1 MSANGMTPAIRAAL
15 AEAQKQIDSGL
26 IQGIVFADTRSRK
39 IQALGKQCIH
49 PAEKMM
55 TPDSRFDMAST
66 GKVFTAGCCAVLI
79 DQGELDPDQPFV
91 RYLPEY

>member
-1 MSANGMTPAIRAAL
+1 MTPAIRNAL
-15 AEAQKQIDSGL
+15 AEAQKQLDSGL
-26 IQGIVFADTRSRK
+26 IQGIVFADTRNKR
-39 IQALGKQCIH
+39 IEALGKQCIH

-66 GKVFTAGCCAVLI
+66 GKVFTAGCCALLI

-91 RYLPEY
+91 HYLPEY